1 MIAKLA
7 SSLFCLMFALPFG
20 AGGAVGIWGL
30 WSYGG
35 GWIKTRSWQPVM
47 VEVQSASL
55 NESRSRKSTSYRTE
69 AVYRYDVEGKSYQG
83 TRVGYTNTS
92 DNVGSWQ
99 EDIHHEL
106 KSAQQSGRRVLAWY
120 NPRDPQESMVDRSL
134 RWGMLLFMVP
144 FATIFSGVSLGALWI
159 LIQIWRDPANAA
171 PLLRQ
176 RKSK

>member
-1 MIAKLA
+1 MTGKLA
-7 SSLFCLMFALPFG
+7 SSLFCLMFAVPFG
-20 AGGAVGIWGL
+20 AGGAMGIYGL
-30 WSYGG
+30 WAYGG

-47 VEVQSASL
+47 VEVQSARL
-55 NESRSRKSTSYRTE
+55 NESRSRKSTSYRAE
-69 AVYRYDVEGKSYQG
+69 AVYRYEVEGKSYEG

-120 NPRDPQESMVDRSL
+120 NPRDPGESIIDRSL

-144 FATIFSGVSLGALWI
+144 FATIFSGVSLGAFWI
-159 LIQIWRDPANAA
+159 LIQIWRDPASAA
-171 PLLRQ
+171 TLI
-176 RKSK
+176 RKRKK